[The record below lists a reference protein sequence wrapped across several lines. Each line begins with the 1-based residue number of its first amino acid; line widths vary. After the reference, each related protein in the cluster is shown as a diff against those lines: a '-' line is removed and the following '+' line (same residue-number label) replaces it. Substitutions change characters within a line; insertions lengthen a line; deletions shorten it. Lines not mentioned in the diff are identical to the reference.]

1 VRDGVQNSFGCRL
14 QQVGNAE
21 VEFAFSEADG
31 VVDAGKREEMNMNF
45 GHRSAWTKLAVSAMK
60 NLYCRGKHDSD

>member
-1 VRDGVQNSFGCRL
+1 
-14 QQVGNAE
+14 
-21 VEFAFSEADG
+21 
-31 VVDAGKREEMNMNF
+31 MNMNF